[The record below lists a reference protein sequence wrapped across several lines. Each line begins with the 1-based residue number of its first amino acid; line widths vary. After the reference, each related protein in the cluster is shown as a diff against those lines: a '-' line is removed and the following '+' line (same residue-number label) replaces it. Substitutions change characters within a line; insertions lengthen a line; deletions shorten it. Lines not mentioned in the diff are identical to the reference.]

1 LLRDPERNEGELDLA
16 GLEQLDVL
24 GWSFG
29 RPCKNRNIELASQQL
44 CETFTVFVV
53 GTAGR
58 SGQCASPDRAACG
71 RAKTAARTTTMR
83 KKVMLMIPSVFA
95 IAAADQL
102 KTSPVWA
109 GRRL

>member
-1 LLRDPERNEGELDLA
+1 MPVVPPCGPIPRVVHWQDGPHRAELLAARPLARSVPGLLRDPERNEGELDLA

-29 RPCKNRNIELASQQL
+29 RPCKKRNIELAGQQL

-58 SGQCASPDRAACG
+58 SGADREG
-71 RAKTAARTTTMR
+71 IR
-83 KKVMLMIPSVFA
+83 
-95 IAAADQL
+95 
-102 KTSPVWA
+102 
-109 GRRL
+109 